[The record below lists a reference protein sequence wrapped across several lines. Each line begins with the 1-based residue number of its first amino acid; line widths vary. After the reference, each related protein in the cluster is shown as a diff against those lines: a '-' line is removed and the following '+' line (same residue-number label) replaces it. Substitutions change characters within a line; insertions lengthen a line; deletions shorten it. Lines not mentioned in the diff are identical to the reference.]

1 MSAILSAPNSEST
14 GARASRPYVG
24 LELQRQRLEVQI
36 RVSDAVPGSRH
47 EPGAE
52 YLGVRMHREDEA
64 DADDEGEGR
73 VVEVVATFKVAR
85 LGS

>member
-1 MSAILSAPNSEST
+1 M
-14 GARASRPYVG
+14 
-24 LELQRQRLEVQI
+24 QI
-36 RVSDAVPGSRH
+36 RFSDAVPGSRH

-64 DADDEGEGR
+64 NADDKGEGR

-85 LGS
+85 LGSWPNRTFTRPGAGLNPRRS